1 MRTARCPVD
10 VGDTFYH
17 RNRSVDI
24 GAALPDRIRVEEVT
38 EKDGM
43 FFIRGRYLYHAIG
56 PTFERVFSDIIF
68 RDPTWVVEKKG
79 A

>member
-1 MRTARCPVD
+1 MRTARCPVE

-17 RNRSVDI
+17 RTRSTDI
-24 GAALPDRIRVEEVT
+24 GASLPDRIRVEEVT